1 MAAISFCAS
10 VLFLLL
16 KCELINVLIGD
27 LDTLFI
33 INGIYLMINP
43 ETFYFLK
50 ESECFF
56 SFLSLSTV
64 NSSQTRR
71 LNANPS

>member
-50 ESECFF
+50 ESVFF
-56 SFLSLSTV
+56 LFSLSTV

>member
-56 SFLSLSTV
+56 LFSLSTV
-64 NSSQTRR
+64 NSSQTHR